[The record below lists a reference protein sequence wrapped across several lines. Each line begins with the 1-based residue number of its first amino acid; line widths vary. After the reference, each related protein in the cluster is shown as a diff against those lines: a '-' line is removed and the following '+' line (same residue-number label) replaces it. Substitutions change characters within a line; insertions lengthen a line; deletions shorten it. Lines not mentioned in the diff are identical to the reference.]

1 MVVGCSGTLAG
12 VPSRGWAAGGESEIA
27 GLTLGSGLGL
37 LCAVASALGTNLSF
51 LFKHRG
57 AVAAEDVDV
66 RRPLHSAVELF
77 RSKWWT
83 IGWSIAVL
91 GFVAHAAALALLP
104 LSLAQAVL
112 SGGFVL
118 LAVLAERYF
127 GFSLGRRQ
135 WVGVTLVA
143 VALALLGVTG
153 HAHKGSSA
161 DYSTAAL
168 ILFEGAAVGLGVAF
182 TFSHRFERIRAQN
195 GVMLGAAAGLG
206 FGVSDVAIKAIS
218 GDVGGSLHWV
228 ALAIAAAIFSFFASA
243 RSLQVGEGVA
253 VIAVTSVAANMSAIL
268 AGVLVFG
275 DPMGRDSLE
284 VAARSAGF
292 VLVLAGAV
300 LMPAPVRAAG
310 AVSGGPTEGDV
321 APAGT

>member
-1 MVVGCSGTLAG
+1 M
-12 VPSRGWAAGGESEIA
+12 
-27 GLTLGSGLGL
+27 
-37 LCAVASALGTNLSF
+37 
-51 LFKHRG
+51 
-57 AVAAEDVDV
+57 DV

-83 IGWSIAVL
+83 IGWSIAVV

-161 DYSTAAL
+161 EYSTAAL
-168 ILFEGAAVGLGVAF
+168 ILFEGAAVGLGLAF

-218 GDVGGSLHWV
+218 GDVAGGLYWIG
-228 ALAIAAAIFSFFASA
+228 LAVCAAIFSFFASA

-268 AGVLVFG
+268 AGVVVFG

-284 VAARSAGF
+284 VVARTAGF

-310 AVSGGPTEGDV
+310 AVAGGPPDGDV
-321 APAGT
+321 APVGV

>member
-1 MVVGCSGTLAG
+1 MSLASG
-12 VPSRGWAAGGESEIA
+12 I
-27 GLTLGSGLGL
+27 GL
-37 LCAVASALGTNLSF
+37 LCAVLSALGTNLSF

-66 RRPLHSAVELF
+66 RHPLHSAAQLF
-77 RSKWWT
+77 RSKWFT
-83 IGWSIAVL
+83 IGWSIAVVA
-91 GFVAHAAALALLP
+91 FVAHATALALLP

-135 WVGVTLVA
+135 WVGVILVA

-153 HAHKGSSA
+153 HAHKGSSSN
-161 DYSTAAL
+161 YSTAAL
-168 ILFEGAAVGLGVAF
+168 ILFEGAAVGLGLIF
-182 TFSHRFERIRAQN
+182 TFSHRFDRIRAQN
-195 GVMLGAAAGLG
+195 GVLLGAAAGLG

-218 GDVGGSLHWV
+218 GNVAGGLHWI
-228 ALAIAAAIFSFFASA
+228 ALAICAAIFSFFASA

-275 DPMGRDSLE
+275 DPMGRDALE
-284 VAARSAGF
+284 VAARTVGF
-292 VLVLAGAV
+292 VMVLAGAV
-300 LMPAPVRAAG
+300 LMPAPVRAADMVGDGPPDGRVATVG
-310 AVSGGPTEGDV
+310 A
-321 APAGT
+321 

>member
-1 MVVGCSGTLAG
+1 VLVVAQARGYRGAYLAAVGAEISGLSLA
-12 VPSRGWAAGGESEIA
+12 VV
-27 GLTLGSGLGL
+27 LGL
-37 LCAVASALGTNLSF
+37 LAAVLSALGTNLSF

-57 AVAAEDVDV
+57 AVAAADVDARHLV
-66 RRPLHSAVELF
+66 RSAVELF

-83 IGWSIAVL
+83 IGWIIAVAAFL
-91 GFVAHAAALALLP
+91 AHVAALSLLP

-127 GFSLGRRQ
+127 GFSLGPRQ

-143 VALALLGVTG
+143 GALALLGVTG
-153 HAHKGSSA
+153 HTRAGGSSN
-161 DYSTAAL
+161 YSIAAL
-168 ILFEGAAVGLGVAF
+168 ILFEGAAVGVGLLF
-182 TFSHRFERIRAQN
+182 IFSHRFERARAQR
-195 GVMLGAAAGLG
+195 GVLLGAAAGLG

-218 GDVGGSLHWV
+218 GDVVAGLPWV
-228 ALAIAAAIFSFFASA
+228 AVAASAAVFSFFASA

-275 DPMGRDSLE
+275 DPMGRDALE
-284 VAARSAGF
+284 VVARTAGF
-292 VLVLAGAV
+292 VLVLVGAA
-300 LMPAPVRAAG
+300 LMPAPARAAD
-310 AVSGGPTEGDV
+310 AVTEDATMAAEAAPT
-321 APAGT
+321 AG